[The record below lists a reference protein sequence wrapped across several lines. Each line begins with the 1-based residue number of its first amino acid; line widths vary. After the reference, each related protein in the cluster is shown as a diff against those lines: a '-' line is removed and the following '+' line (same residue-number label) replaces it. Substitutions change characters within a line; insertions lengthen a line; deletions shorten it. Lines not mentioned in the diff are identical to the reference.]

1 MFMLQHGSV
10 VSNEEDL
17 MTDLEDA
24 LANQRASCVSG
35 FELTES
41 REKRFQSL
49 LKHRLSELEG

>member
-1 MFMLQHGSV
+1 MFMMQHGSV

-24 LANQRASCVSG
+24 LANQRPSCVSG

-41 REKRFQSL
+41 REKRFQSR
-49 LKHRLSELEG
+49 LKHRLRELEG